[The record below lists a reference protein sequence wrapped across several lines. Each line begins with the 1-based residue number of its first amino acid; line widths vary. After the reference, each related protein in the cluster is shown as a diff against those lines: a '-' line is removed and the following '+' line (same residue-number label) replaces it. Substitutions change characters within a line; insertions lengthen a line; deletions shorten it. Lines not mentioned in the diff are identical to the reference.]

1 MAIAL
6 NRAHEIYTPAVRAPP
21 LTRPRKALDP
31 ALIAEIEGRR
41 PRLARHMARAVASL
55 VQWDEDAGAQ
65 PRVDAILR
73 TCDAGIGLFLE
84 SAREGRLSGAREIR
98 EVAQLGILQARSA
111 QSVEPVL
118 NAYRIAARVAWDAII
133 DAWRGN
139 PRATPDAVMTMATY
153 VFTALDEI
161 TYQITKTYIRARE
174 QHSLRGLRARS
185 RLFHA
190 LISETFDSDLE
201 VRKQALALN
210 QPLATSYVALVVKL
224 ERPATEVARA
234 LPLPPRTLAEATD
247 VQTLTVLLP
256 AEQVVPV
263 GEVEAVLEALRRGGA
278 RPVAGVGGLYP
289 GLHGVSRSYVEA
301 QQAVDIGRKLRP
313 QATLHHHD
321 ELAPY
326 LLLAQNPFV
335 IERYVDQVLGNLLR
349 NDPRGVLLATLE
361 AVLQQ
366 GSIKEAAA
374 ALGLHRH
381 TILYRM
387 EQLSRLLGGDPSSP
401 AERQRLLFALDLRT
415 LL

>member
-1 MAIAL
+1 
-6 NRAHEIYTPAVRAPP
+6 
-21 LTRPRKALDP
+21 
-31 ALIAEIEGRR
+31 
-41 PRLARHMARAVASL
+41 MARAVASL
-55 VQWDEDAGAQ
+55 VPWDEAAGAQ

-73 TCDAGIGLFLE
+73 TCDAGIGLFLQ
-84 SAREGRLSGAREIR
+84 SAREGRLGGPREIR

-118 NAYRIAARVAWDAII
+118 NAYRIATRVAWDAII

-174 QHSLRGLRARS
+174 QHSMRGLRARS

-210 QPLATSYVALVVKL
+210 QPLAASYVALVVKL
-224 ERPATEVARA
+224 ERPAAEVARG
-234 LPLPPRTLAEATD
+234 LTLPPRALAEASD
-247 VQTLTVLLP
+247 VQTLAVLLP
-256 AEQVVPV
+256 ADQAVPDA
-263 GEVEAVLEALRRGGA
+263 EIRAVLESVRRVGG
-278 RPVAGVGGLYP
+278 RPAAGVGGFYP

-313 QATLHHHD
+313 QAMLHHHD

-349 NDPRGVLLATLE
+349 NDPRGVLLVTLE
-361 AVLQQ
+361 TVLQH

-374 ALGLHRH
+374 ELGLHRH

-387 EQLSRLLGGDPSSP
+387 EQLGGLLGGDPANP
-401 AERQRLLFALDLRT
+401 AERQRLLFALDLRN

>member
-1 MAIAL
+1 VA
-6 NRAHEIYTPAVRAPP
+6 APP
-21 LTRPRKALDP
+21 LARRRKALDP
-31 ALIAEIEGRR
+31 ALVAEVEGRR

-55 VQWDEDAGAQ
+55 VPWDEEAGAQ

-73 TCDAGIGLFLE
+73 TCDAGIGLFLQ
-84 SAREGRLSGAREIR
+84 SAREGRLGGPREIR

-118 NAYRIAARVAWDAII
+118 NAYRIATRVAWDAII

-174 QHSLRGLRARS
+174 QHSMRGLRARS

-210 QPLATSYVALVVKL
+210 QPLAASYVALVVKL
-224 ERPATEVARA
+224 ERPAAEVARG
-234 LPLPPRTLAEATD
+234 LTLPPRALAEASD
-247 VQTLTVLLP
+247 VQTLAVLLP
-256 AEQVVPV
+256 ADQAVPDA
-263 GEVEAVLEALRRGGA
+263 EIRAVLESVRRVGG
-278 RPVAGVGGLYP
+278 RPAAGVGGFYP

-313 QATLHHHD
+313 QAMLHHHD

-349 NDPRGVLLATLE
+349 NDPRGVLLVTLE
-361 AVLQQ
+361 TVLQH
-366 GSIKEAAA
+366 GSIKGAAA
-374 ALGLHRH
+374 ELGLHRH

-387 EQLSRLLGGDPSSP
+387 EQLGGLLGGDPANP
-401 AERQRLLFALDLRT
+401 AERQRLLFALDLRN

>member
-1 MAIAL
+1 MP
-6 NRAHEIYTPAVRAPP
+6 RSYTPAVAAPP
-21 LTRPRKALDP
+21 LARSRKALDP
-31 ALIAEIEGRR
+31 SLIAEVEGRR
-41 PRLARHMARAVASL
+41 PRLARHMARAVTSL
-55 VQWDEDAGAQ
+55 VPWDEAAGAQ

-73 TCDAGIGLFLE
+73 TCDAGIGLFLQ
-84 SAREGRLSGAREIR
+84 SAREGRLGDPRAIR

-118 NAYRIAARVAWDAII
+118 NAYRIATRVAWDAII

-139 PRATPDAVMTMATY
+139 PNATPDAVMTMATY

-161 TYQITKTYIRARE
+161 THQISRTYIRARE

-185 RLFHA
+185 RLFHT

-210 QPLATSYVALVVKL
+210 QPLAASYVAMVVKL
-224 ERPATEVARA
+224 ERPAAEVARSLA
-234 LPLPPRTLAEATD
+234 LPPRALADASD
-247 VQTLTVLLP
+247 VQTLALLLP
-256 AEQVVPV
+256 ADQGMP
-263 GEVEAVLEALRRGGA
+263 GSDVEGVLESLRRGGG
-278 RPVAGVGGLYP
+278 RPAAGVGGLYP

-313 QATLHHHD
+313 QALLHHHD
-321 ELAPY
+321 ELGPY
-326 LLLAQNPFV
+326 LLLAQNPLV
-335 IERYVDQVLGNLLR
+335 IERYVDRVLGNLLR

-361 AVLQQ
+361 AVLQH
-366 GSIKEAAA
+366 GSIKDAAA

-381 TILYRM
+381 TILYRLD
-387 EQLSRLLGGDPSSP
+387 QLGRLVDGDLESP
-401 AERQRLLFALDLRT
+401 AGRQRLLFALDLRN

>member
-1 MAIAL
+1 MDTLGAL
-6 NRAHEIYTPAVRAPP
+6 PAAYTPRVPTPTLA
-21 LTRPRKALDP
+21 RPRKALDP

-55 VQWDEDAGAQ
+55 VQWDEEAGAQ

-73 TCDAGIGLFLE
+73 TCEAGIGLILQA
-84 SAREGRLSGAREIR
+84 AREGRPGGVREIR

-118 NAYRIAARVAWDAII
+118 NAYRIATRVAWDAII

-139 PRATPDAVMTMATY
+139 PQATPDAVMTLATY

-161 TYQITKTYIRARE
+161 THHITRTYIRARE

-190 LISETFDSDLE
+190 LISEAFDSDLE

-210 QPLATSYVALVVKL
+210 QPLATSYVALVIKP
-224 ERPATEVARA
+224 ERPAAEVARA
-234 LPLPPRTLAEATD
+234 LPVPPRALAEASD
-247 VQTLTVLLP
+247 VATLAVLLP
-256 AEQVVPV
+256 AEQGVP
-263 GEVEAVLEALRRGGA
+263 ESDVEAVLETLRRGGG
-278 RPVAGVGGLYP
+278 RPAAGLGGLYP
-289 GLHGVSRSYVEA
+289 GLHGISRSYVEA
-301 QQAVDIGRKLRP
+301 QQAVDMGRKLRP
-313 QATLHHHD
+313 QALLHHHD

-335 IERYVDQVLGNLLR
+335 IERYVEHVLGDLLR
-349 NDPRGVLLATLE
+349 NDSRGVLLVTLE
-361 AVLQQ
+361 AVLQHS
-366 GSIKEAAA
+366 SIKQAAA

-381 TILYRM
+381 TILYRLD
-387 EQLSRLLGGDPSSP
+387 QLGGLLHGDLESP
-401 AERQRLLFALDLRT
+401 AGRQRLLLALDLRK